1 MPQIPTNQSRECRQD
16 VDIYADI
23 DFCRGKASK
32 PGIKPFILAIR
43 KSHITSFP
51 KPGGSAASSMD
62 EFAIITESFTLES
75 GSGFHRT
82 ELVPKLNSIG
92 GESQGEW
99 PAKSFQNTCVATMG
113 GSGKEAT
120 GYASSLNNDD
130 MIFLVPTKDRGF
142 RLIGN
147 ADDHVDVAVSQQSGQ
162 APGDQNQTQLTLTV
176 TDDFLPPFYHGN
188 IKLIDGTTISGETG
202 EVIS

>member
-1 MPQIPTNQSRECRQD
+1 MPNPTNPCTQD
-16 VDIYADI
+16 ANLYADI
-23 DFCRGKASK
+23 QFCRGKASK
-32 PGIKPFILAIR
+32 PGTKPHILAIR
-43 KSHITSFP
+43 KSDIQLFP
-51 KPGGSAASSMD
+51 KPQGSDAASIDGYAVIADNFSL
-62 EFAIITESFTLES
+62 AT
-75 GSGFHRT
+75 GAGWHKT

-113 GSGKEAT
+113 GSGEEAT

-130 MIFLVPTKDRGF
+130 MVFLVPTKEGGY

-147 ADDHVDVAVSQQSGQ
+147 ADEHVDVAVSQQSGQ

-176 TDDFLPPFYHGN
+176 NDDFLPPYYHGS
-188 IKLIDGTTISGETG
+188 IKLLGGSTISGETG
-202 EVIS
+202 EPIS

>member
-62 EFAIITESFTLES
+62 EFAIITESFTLEDIKDPQTFTFKARKTS
-75 GSGFHRT
+75 YVRFT
-82 ELVPKLNSIG
+82 IG
-92 GESQGEW
+92 GVYKGT
-99 PAKSFQNTCVATMG
+99 KYKDTCV
-113 GSGKEAT
+113 
-120 GYASSLNNDD
+120 
-130 MIFLVPTKDRGF
+130 
-142 RLIGN
+142 
-147 ADDHVDVAVSQQSGQ
+147 
-162 APGDQNQTQLTLTV
+162 
-176 TDDFLPPFYHGN
+176 
-188 IKLIDGTTISGETG
+188 GE
-202 EVIS
+202 IIYK